1 MTTTIHPFTRAG
13 FGPAPFRCTGMSVLK
28 YQACHGAPIQPGT
41 SCDYCG
47 TGIMY
52 AFWIVNA
59 DESRRFK
66 VGCDCVAKTNAD
78 VEGFSAEKSKHD
90 KTIRAERNKRAR
102 ETRAAKREAEY
113 KERQKAY
120 AIERE
125 ARFNAFA
132 TEHGD
137 VITFL
142 SKHMGQPGF
151 LGDMYAAIGR
161 WGSLT
166 EGQLKAVRASMARDA
181 QRAAD
186 AAVSNYQGEVGKPVT
201 VTLEIL
207 ATRAHTFDGF
217 PPRTSYWHLMR
228 DDRGNVYTMRGV
240 SIGDKG
246 ERITGTFTVKA
257 HEEYKGT
264 KQTVLQRPR
273 KLETHPKAEP
283 APAADVEPEKTVRGI
298 TLDKHLA
305 DNAEAIEREAAVYAK
320 AHDLTMDKAREEVRG
335 EYTQGFME
343 SWDEQRYEC
352 SDGSI

>member
-1 MTTTIHPFTRAG
+1 MTTTTHPFTRAG
-13 FGPAPFRCTGMSVLK
+13 FGPAPFRCVGMTVEK

-78 VEGFSAEKSKHD
+78 VEGFKGEKAKHD
-90 KTIRAERNKRAR
+90 KAIRDERNKRTR
-102 ETRAAKREAEY
+102 EARAAKREAEY

-142 SKHMGQPGF
+142 SKWQGQTGF
-151 LGDMYAAIGR
+151 LADMYAAIGR

-166 EGQLKAVRASMARDA
+166 EGQLKAVRGSMTREA
-181 QRAAD
+181 QAEKDRNTSA
-186 AAVSNYQGEVGKPVT
+186 YQGEIGKPLT

-207 ATRAHTFDGF
+207 ATREHVFEGF
-217 PPRTSYWHLMR
+217 PPRISTWHLMR
-228 DDRGNVYTMRGV
+228 DEKGNMYTMRGV
-240 SIGDKG
+240 ALGDKG
-246 ERITGTFTVKA
+246 ERITATFTVKA
-257 HEEYKGT
+257 HETYKDVA
-264 KQTVLQRPR
+264 QTVLQRPR
-273 KLETHPKAEP
+273 KLETHGKAE
-283 APAADVEPEKTVRGI
+283 G
-298 TLDKHLA
+298 
-305 DNAEAIEREAAVYAK
+305 
-320 AHDLTMDKAREEVRG
+320 
-335 EYTQGFME
+335 
-343 SWDEQRYEC
+343 
-352 SDGSI
+352 